1 MAAPIQ
7 TVFSTVPTETRALFG
22 AVIAATGLLLL
33 LRSSLT
39 TDDLKAVFGA
49 GQDSL
54 LVFPWMVV
62 VPGHVLWR
70 PWTLLTAP
78 FVESNLLEV
87 WQSHGCTKARP
98 KTEMSLSR

>member
-7 TVFSTVPTETRALFG
+7 TIFSTVPLETRCLFASVVG
-22 AVIAATGLLLL
+22 ATSVLLL

-39 TDDLKAVFGA
+39 ADDLKAVFGA

-54 LVFPWMVV
+54 LVFPWIIA
-62 VPGHVLWR
+62 VPGYVLWR

-78 FVESNLLEV
+78 FVESNIIEV
-87 WQSHGCTKARP
+87 RMVQFLT
-98 KTEMSLSR
+98 